1 MRVLIS
7 IRPYFG
13 HLHPHVPLAST
24 LVRRGHCVTFATAAS
39 FLPAVVE
46 AGFECR
52 AAGLHPRDPLPPEHE
67 GKPYGRDYG
76 MFPVKAKC
84 EDLIAVAAS
93 GIRPDV
99 IVRDPTDV
107 AAVVAAEVLRI
118 PCVTL
123 GFSEFIPPS
132 SWDILLGS
140 ALDEVRSCWEVDGD
154 PRWER
159 MHPSGYFNLVP
170 EVFRENR
177 EMVPGEWPLRPVCQ
191 QAFEAPPPA
200 AWLDQLP
207 VRPTVHV
214 TLGTAYNYHIQ
225 LMANL
230 LDWLSQL
237 PISVIG
243 TAGPDADLQ
252 AFDSVA
258 DRHNVYLTDYVP
270 LELVLPHCDAVVT
283 AGGFNTVIGALQ
295 FGLPMLVLPLG
306 ADQPRNAGRVA
317 SLGAGVSLEPAAADR
332 DTVTRVVL
340 DLIAQPSYRVIASR
354 LQERIERMP
363 GPDEAVAYLESIC
376 DRR

>member
-1 MRVLIS
+1 MRVLVS

-24 LVRRGHCVTFATAAS
+24 LVQHGHSLTFATAAS
-39 FLPAVVE
+39 FCPAVLK

-52 AAGLHPRDPLPPEHE
+52 AAGLHPHDPLPPEHE

-84 EDLIAVAAS
+84 EDLVALAAS
-93 GIRPDV
+93 GLRPDI

-132 SWDILLGS
+132 SWDILLGP
-140 ALDEVRSCWEVDGD
+140 ALDEVRSCWGVDGD

-170 EVFRENR
+170 EAFRENHGII
-177 EMVPGEWPLRPVCQ
+177 PGEQPLRPVCQ
-191 QAFEAPPPA
+191 QALISPPPV
-200 AWLDQLP
+200 AWLEQLP
-207 VRPTVHV
+207 ARPTVHV
-214 TLGTAYNYHIQ
+214 TLGTAYNFHTR
-225 LMANL
+225 LMINL
-230 LDWLSQL
+230 VDWLSQL
-237 PISVIG
+237 PISVIC
-243 TAGPDADLQ
+243 TAGPEADLE
-252 AFDSVA
+252 AFESIA
-258 DRHNVYLTDYVP
+258 DRHNVYLTDYLP

-283 AGGFNTVIGALQ
+283 AGGFNTVMGALQ

-317 SLGAGVSLEPAAADR
+317 RLGAGVSLEAAAADR
-332 DTVTRVVL
+332 ETVMRVVR
-340 DLIAQPSYRVIASR
+340 DLIAQSSYRVNASR

-363 GPDEAVAYLESIC
+363 GPGEAVAYLESIC
-376 DRR
+376 G